1 MMMGAGQCSY
11 SCNFEKDVMYPND
24 KMKVLL
30 NIDNTKCS
38 KKVEKYKLKLLRRT
52 QVFNTKS

>member
-1 MMMGAGQCSY
+1 MMMGAGSCAY
-11 SCNFEKDVMYPND
+11 SCNFEKDVLYPND
-24 KMKVLL
+24 KIKVLV

-52 QVFNTKS
+52 